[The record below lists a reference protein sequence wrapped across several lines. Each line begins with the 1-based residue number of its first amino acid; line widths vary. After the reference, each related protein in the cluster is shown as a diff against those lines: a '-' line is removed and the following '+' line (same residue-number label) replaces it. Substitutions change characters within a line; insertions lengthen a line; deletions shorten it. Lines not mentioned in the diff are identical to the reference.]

1 MEREVTDG
9 HGGHNA
15 LVLLLF
21 SRGDVAAR
29 ESSADQPYYAGPATI
44 ATTLYCLG
52 RGRYGFLDL
61 LSLSL
66 SLIFRGCLPLP
77 FSWAPMRRRRNKDT
91 KT

>member
-29 ESSADQPYYAGPATI
+29 ESSANQPYYAGPATI

-66 SLIFRGCLPLP
+66 SD
-77 FSWAPMRRRRNKDT
+77 FSRLSSSPIQLGSNEKE
-91 KT
+91 KE

>member
-1 MEREVTDG
+1 MTSTTMEREVTDG

-61 LSLSL
+61 LSLSD
-66 SLIFRGCLPLP
+66 
-77 FSWAPMRRRRNKDT
+77 FSRWSSSPIQLGSNEKE
-91 KT
+91 KE